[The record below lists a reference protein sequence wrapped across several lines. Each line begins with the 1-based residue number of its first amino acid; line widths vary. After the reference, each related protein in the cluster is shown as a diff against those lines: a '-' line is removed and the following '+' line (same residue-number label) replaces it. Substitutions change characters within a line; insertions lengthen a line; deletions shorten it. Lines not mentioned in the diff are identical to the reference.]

1 MRLFSNECKSKSLQI
16 YYLTD
21 LEPRRPTRV
30 SVGYH
35 GVDRAGESRS
45 PSGASKKNVS
55 LPVPPGRGCLYSLV
69 MDSFIL
75 DPSARP
81 VASSWVQT
89 PSITNSPK
97 TRTKTKQNKPATVK
111 SSYFLLASQPP
122 FFSFCLPSP
131 VFAHM
136 CILWMNVHIFTY
148 IWLCV

>member
-1 MRLFSNECKSKSLQI
+1 MRLFSNECQSKSLQI

-97 TRTKTKQNKPATVK
+97 TKTKKTKQASNSEVFLT
-111 SSYFLLASQPP
+111 SYSHPNHHSFVSASLLQ
-122 FFSFCLPSP
+122 CL
-131 VFAHM
+131 H
-136 CILWMNVHIFTY
+136 T
-148 IWLCV
+148 CVYYG